1 VPPGPEDKYILDV
14 FPKPPMSL
22 QVDLNGQLAALLV
35 GDKADSVHGFI
46 VALVTGYW

>member
-14 FPKPPMSL
+14 FPKPPMFL
-22 QVDLNGQLAALLV
+22 QVDLNGHLAALVV

-46 VALVTGYW
+46 VALVTGY